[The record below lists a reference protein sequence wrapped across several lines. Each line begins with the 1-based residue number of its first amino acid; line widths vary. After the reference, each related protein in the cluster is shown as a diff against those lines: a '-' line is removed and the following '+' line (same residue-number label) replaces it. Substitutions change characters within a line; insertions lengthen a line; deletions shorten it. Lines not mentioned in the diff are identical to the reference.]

1 MYDEI
6 MEYLKTQIAEL
17 GFDENE
23 ILEDTYIRK
32 ELGLDSSEVVEISL
46 HIKKDYNIDID
57 LKDDMCIKEI
67 VDKILGGKTS
77 E

>member
-67 VDKILGGKTS
+67 ADKILGGKTS